1 MLDKIKNL
9 KLNFEQALLN
19 ELNRYIIIRSSFYEV
34 KKYVHLET
42 KYIDKESSLN
52 IGGLK
57 IQNKI

>member
-34 KKYVHLET
+34 KKYVHLEK